1 MDNIVS
7 ISAKGRATSPYDFAT
22 FQATI
27 RGVGSTGPEAKEQT
41 RAVSHHLFDALKA
54 LRDRGI
60 EFRDKELRTSFDV
73 QQHHVYNP
81 EKRANEFRG
90 YCATFTATVT
100 TDSID
105 KVGEI
110 HDALTSVFGVEVSS
124 PQLQLLPERR
134 EELKHE
140 AFAAAVKAVR
150 SKLYAQ
156 CEALELDSDNFKM
169 LCWEEND
176 HRNSFGAAGGGKFA
190 ALAECANEAA
200 GGPLEFHAGVATV
213 TADITLHFSPTAG

>member
-7 ISAKGRATSPYDFAT
+7 ISAKGRVTSPYDFAT
-22 FQATI
+22 FKATI
-27 RGVGSTGPEAKEQT
+27 RGIGDTGPAAKEKT
-41 RAVSHHLFDALKA
+41 RDVSRNLFDALKA

-60 EFRDKELRTSFDV
+60 KFRDKELRTSFDV
-73 QQHHVYNP
+73 KLHHVYNA
-81 EKRANEFRG
+81 EKRSNEFRG
-90 YCATFTATVT
+90 YLATFTATIT

-110 HDALTSVFGVEVSS
+110 HDALTSVSGVEASS
-124 PQLQLLPERR
+124 PELQLHPEHL
-134 EELKHE
+134 EELEHE

-156 CEALELDSDNFKM
+156 CEALGLNSDSFKM
-169 LCWEEND
+169 QCWEEND

-190 ALAECANEAA
+190 ALADEI
-200 GGPLEFHAGVATV
+200 GSPLEFHAGVATV
-213 TADITLHFSPTAG
+213 TADVTLHFAPTVG